1 MSLNILLRVQDLSS
15 FTLNVYTDY
24 VAYYNN
30 LMNLFITV
38 SVTGEGSLMVYSTIL
53 TKQSFKT
60 LSLQKHDLTSF
71 EFEVSKFWSTSKA
84 FSRYLSAWL
93 CSFNTVLVSILLII
107 FGMIIDM
114 FSTSPIRLSI
124 IDISSWGSIG
134 TRLCWSLKSTKN
146 ESIAS
151 NIRSLFSS

>member
-1 MSLNILLRVQDLSS
+1 MSCSIKYKSCQSAVDKLLNFDIYLITYELEVLNVLEEELKQLYEELNNSMSLNILLRVQDLSS

-71 EFEVSKFWSTSKA
+71 EFEVSKF
-84 FSRYLSAWL
+84 
-93 CSFNTVLVSILLII
+93 
-107 FGMIIDM
+107 
-114 FSTSPIRLSI
+114 
-124 IDISSWGSIG
+124 
-134 TRLCWSLKSTKN
+134 
-146 ESIAS
+146 
-151 NIRSLFSS
+151 